1 MDYYAEKLA
10 KAKAKIR
17 TRGRQITLSSLDPDS
32 PDNAKPWLGAN
43 DPRDPLNTD
52 STTLFAVNV
61 PMIAASSLGVRSET
75 IELYKDTK
83 SVFIAEP
90 GEDTPE
96 DFDQYQIVKDSGQE
110 FKISFIEKFKPGSL
124 TLLYYIGVTS

>member
-1 MDYYAEKLA
+1 MSYEEDLVFVKEI
-10 KAKAKIR
+10 IR
-17 TRGRQITLSSLDPDS
+17 EEGREITLSSLDPDS
-32 PDNAKPWLGAN
+32 DVTDKPWLGTT
-43 DPRDPLNTD
+43 DPRDPDNTA
-52 STTLFAVNV
+52 STTIFAVNV
-61 PMIAASSLGVRSET
+61 PLSSAGSLGIRSET

-96 DFDQYQIVKDSGQE
+96 DFDQYQLVTDGSQE
-110 FKISFIEKFKPGSL
+110 FQISFIEKLKPGNL